1 MIFNGKARKLT
12 KKKPKFQIRLL
23 EGAHTGQAGRT
34 WHLHKNATIFVFFA
48 KIAIFESTN
57 VTNQLLQGDIETQEI
72 DKDDNPRLN
81 P

>member
-1 MIFNGKARKLT
+1 MQINE
-12 KKKPKFQIRLL
+12 KKTEIPNPTSR
-23 EGAHTGQAGRT
+23 GAHTGQARRT
-34 WHLHKNATIFVFFA
+34 WYLHKNATIFVFFA

-72 DKDDNPRLN
+72 DKYDNPRLN